1 MEVDKKNKI
10 DEIVADLLAD
20 YKDDKII
27 NQEAFFSQPD
37 KDEVV
42 EAGTRGGNMTT
53 AFNAANEKAVAMFL
67 DRKIS
72 YLQITEIIE
81 AAMNNCSCIEKPDV
95 EQILATEQD
104 VYDFINS
111 RW

>member
-1 MEVDKKNKI
+1 MPSIILSGKKL
-10 DEIVADLLAD
+10 DLFELGSMTFEKPDTDTFVGLKLAM
-20 YKDDKII
+20 
-27 NQEAFFSQPD
+27 
-37 KDEVV
+37 

-81 AAMNNCSCIEKPDV
+81 AAMNNCSFIEKPDV